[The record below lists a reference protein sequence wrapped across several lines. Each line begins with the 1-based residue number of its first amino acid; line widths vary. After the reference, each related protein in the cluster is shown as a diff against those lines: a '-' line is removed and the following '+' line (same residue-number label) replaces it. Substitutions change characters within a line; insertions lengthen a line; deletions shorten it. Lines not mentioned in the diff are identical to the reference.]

1 MKRKA
6 QGNAIVWGAGC
17 LMVAFGAV
25 LMLLSLKERT
35 LGSPD
40 VGLVEGFL
48 GVVLLVFGIVS
59 FYMAHK

>member
-17 LMVAFGAV
+17 LLVAFGAV
-25 LMLLSLKERT
+25 LMLASLKEKT
-35 LGSPD
+35 LGSPE
-40 VGLVEGFL
+40 VALVEGFL